1 MSDVRRRTVRSA
13 ATSAGSQSG
22 GAEARA
28 RAREPNAQHFDADPG
43 TMMFSSWQA
52 LLLGAVVTALFC
64 YVLFFDLVR
73 DELAK
78 MEARGETLFGGRKRQ
93 IPM

>member
-1 MSDVRRRTVRSA
+1 
-13 ATSAGSQSG
+13 
-22 GAEARA
+22 
-28 RAREPNAQHFDADPG
+28 
-43 TMMFSSWQA
+43 MMFSSWQA